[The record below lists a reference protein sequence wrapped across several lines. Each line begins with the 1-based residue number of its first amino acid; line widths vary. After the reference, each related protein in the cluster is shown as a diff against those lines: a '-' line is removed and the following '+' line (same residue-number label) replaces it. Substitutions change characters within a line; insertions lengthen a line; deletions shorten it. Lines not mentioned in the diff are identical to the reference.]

1 MVYEASQETETDMS
15 TLAPTKVHT
24 GIVTFL
30 RNALASLAPP
40 QELAK
45 TPYHFTLHDALS
57 VASVVLSGKL
67 QHNGGVHVFALQKE
81 FAHYQKSKYALAT
94 STGTAAIELAL
105 RALCLAPG
113 DEVIVPAYTSISTI
127 QAILATNCIPVF
139 ADIDDTFTVNPDSIL
154 TKLSSR
160 TKVILPVHM
169 FGNVADMDRI
179 MHIARKHKMFVI
191 EDCCQAVGAMHKNRR
206 VGSIGDIGCFSFN
219 AQKAIFCGQG
229 GMLVT
234 SKPSVIHI
242 IQTSINEFNDAHR
255 TTNSDIKSATH
266 THDMTEIQALLARII
281 LKKLDSLNWLR
292 AKHFKTLTNYITR
305 HKLPFTPYRIL
316 PHVIP
321 SYSRLVGQVPFAESG
336 TSRKLLL
343 RQMQRDGAPFKTYY
357 PRPIYSYGLFQKK
370 QDKHTKS
377 IYPFHF
383 NKNVE
388 YRNMRLPFVEKFC
401 TQQIGIGIS
410 PYMSETDLHKICTV
424 LQKALSKIK

>member
-1 MVYEASQETETDMS
+1 MS
-15 TLAPTKVHT
+15 TLASTKIHT
-24 GIVTFL
+24 GIATFV
-30 RNALASLAPP
+30 RNAVASLTPSHKM
-40 QELAK
+40 AK
-45 TPYHFTLHDALS
+45 EPYHYTLQDALS

-139 ADIDDTFTVNPDSIL
+139 ADIDDTFTINPDSIL
-154 TKLSSR
+154 AKLSPR

-179 MHIARKHKMFVI
+179 MNIARTHKVFVI
-191 EDCCQAVGAMHKNRR
+191 EDCCQAVGAMHRNRR

-229 GMLVT
+229 GLLVT
-234 SKPSVIHI
+234 SKSSVIHI
-242 IQTSINEFNDAHR
+242 IQTSIKEFNEAHR
-255 TTNSDIKSATH
+255 TTNSNIESATH

-281 LKKLDSLNWLR
+281 LKKLDTLNLLR
-292 AKHFKTLTNYITR
+292 ANHYKTITNYITH
-305 HKLPFTPYRIL
+305 HKLPFSPYRIL

-321 SYSRLVGQVPFAESG
+321 SYSRLVGQVPFVTSG
-336 TSRKLLL
+336 TSRTLLL

-383 NKNVE
+383 NKNIE
-388 YRNMRLPFVEKFC
+388 YRNVRLPFVEKFC

-410 PYMSETDLHKICTV
+410 PYLSKTDLDTICAS
-424 LQKALSKIK
+424 LQTALNKIK